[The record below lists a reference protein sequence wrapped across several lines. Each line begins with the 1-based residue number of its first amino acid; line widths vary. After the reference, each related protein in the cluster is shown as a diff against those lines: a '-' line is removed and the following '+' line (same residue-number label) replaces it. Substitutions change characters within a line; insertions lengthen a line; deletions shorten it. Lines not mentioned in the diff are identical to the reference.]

1 MTLLLE
7 KAGIGHWVTGQKRKT
22 KRGNFS
28 KFIPIDCDAFNAYHD
43 LHLSQICGNQ
53 FGVSL
58 SDYQESRNDRNWIM
72 TKDQN
77 SVILCWRRCS
87 WRITMAMVTSG

>member
-43 LHLSQICGNQ
+43 LPSSTP
-53 FGVSL
+53 FTDMREPV
-58 SDYQESRNDRNWIM
+58 
-72 TKDQN
+72 
-77 SVILCWRRCS
+77 WR
-87 WRITMAMVTSG
+87 VPL